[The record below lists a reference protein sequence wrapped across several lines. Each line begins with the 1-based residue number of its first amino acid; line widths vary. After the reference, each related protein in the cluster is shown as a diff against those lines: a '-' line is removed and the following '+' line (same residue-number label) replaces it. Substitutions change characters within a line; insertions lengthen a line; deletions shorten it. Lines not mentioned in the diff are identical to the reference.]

1 MIIKIRKQHK
11 MQHSPKCGLFPTVD
25 KRHLEEGMRQEY
37 QAQLKA
43 EQRAAFINNV
53 GHFLMIASFWST
65 LFYFMFFWR

>member
-1 MIIKIRKQHK
+1 

-53 GHFLMIASFWST
+53 AHFLLVAVFHSIWI
-65 LFYFMFFWR
+65 YFGFFWR

>member
-1 MIIKIRKQHK
+1 

-43 EQRAAFINNV
+43 EQRAAFIENV
-53 GHFLMIASFWST
+53 GHFLLVAVFHSIWI
-65 LFYFMFFWR
+65 YFGFFWR

>member
-1 MIIKIRKQHK
+1 
-11 MQHSPKCGLFPTVD
+11 
-25 KRHLEEGMRQEY
+25 MRQEY

-43 EQRAAFINNV
+43 EQRAAFIENV